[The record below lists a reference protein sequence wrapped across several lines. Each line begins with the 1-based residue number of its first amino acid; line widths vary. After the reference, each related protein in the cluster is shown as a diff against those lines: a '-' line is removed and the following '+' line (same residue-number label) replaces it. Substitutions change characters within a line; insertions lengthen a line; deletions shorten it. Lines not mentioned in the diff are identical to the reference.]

1 MRVIIAAGLVAVSLT
16 ARPPQTFRTGVE
28 AVRVDVLAMD
38 GNRPVAGLT
47 AADFELRDSGVVQR
61 IESVAFEDVPLSV
74 MLALDASG
82 SVRGQ
87 PLENLKQVASAVAGL
102 LKAGDR
108 VALLTFSAEVDLRL
122 EWTGDRHQ
130 LERAIERTSGSGTTG
145 LHDAAYAALTLKDP
159 QPGRALVLMFSDGDD
174 TASWLPGQ
182 TVLDIAKRSDS
193 VVYGVGLRTSPIL
206 KPGYLVDFRSGL
218 QPDMPR
224 VLPSELM
231 GSFLAA
237 LAEETGGKYIDAERS
252 DRLRDTFVQ
261 IVTEFRNRYLL
272 TYILQGVD
280 TGGWHPI
287 EVKLKNRKGKVTARR
302 GYLR

>member
-1 MRVIIAAGLVAVSLT
+1 MISASLAALSLT
-16 ARPPQTFRTGVE
+16 PPAPQTFRIGVD

-87 PLENLKQVASAVAGL
+87 PLDNLKQAASAVAGL

-108 VALLTFSAEVDLRL
+108 AALLTFSSEVDLRS
-122 EWTGDRHQ
+122 EWTDDRHQ
-130 LERAIERTSGSGTTG
+130 LERAIERTSASGTTG

-159 QPGRALVLMFSDGDD
+159 RPGRALVLVFSDGDD

-193 VVYGVGLRTSPIL
+193 VVYGVGLATAPIPKL
-206 KPGYLVDFRSGL
+206 GYLVDFRSGL
-218 QPDMPR
+218 QPDIPH

-231 GSFLAA
+231 GSFLTA

-252 DRLRDTFVQ
+252 DRLRDAFVQ
-261 IVTEFRNRYLL
+261 VVTEFRSRYLL
-272 TYILQGVD
+272 TYAPRGVD
-280 TGGWHPI
+280 AAGWHPI
-287 EVKLKNRKGKVTARR
+287 EVKLKNRRGKVTARR
-302 GYLR
+302 GYVR